1 MKNSPNI
8 SPFWVIIPAAGVGS
22 RMQSATPKQY
32 LPLGSLTVLEHT
44 LSRFLNHPKLL
55 GIVVCLSAND
65 SYWPTLAVSKE
76 SKIQITAGG
85 KERADSVLAGLNFL
99 APQARPD
106 DWVLV
111 HDAARPNLQLADLE
125 KLLTHVQQDEVGG
138 LLAVPASDTL
148 KQADATGRVVQTLDR
163 SVIWRALTPQMFK
176 LAMLQKALEQSL
188 QCKCIVTDEA
198 SAMEQAGYAPLLIE
212 GRSDNIKITRPED
225 IEWLAPYFIHG

>member
-1 MKNSPNI
+1 MKSSPNI
-8 SPFWVIIPAAGVGS
+8 SPFWVIVPAAGVGS

-44 LSRFLNHPKLL
+44 LNCFLSHPKLL
-55 GIVVCLSAND
+55 GIVVCLSATD
-65 SYWPTLAVSKE
+65 SYWPNLAVSKE
-76 SKIQITAGG
+76 RKIQTTVGG

-99 APQARPD
+99 APQAQSN

-125 KLLTHVQQDEVGG
+125 KLLIYAQRDEVGG

-148 KQADATGRVVQTLDR
+148 KQTDATGRVVKTLDR

-188 QCKCIVTDEA
+188 QSQQTVTDEA

-225 IEWLAPYFIHG
+225 IEWLVPYFIHG